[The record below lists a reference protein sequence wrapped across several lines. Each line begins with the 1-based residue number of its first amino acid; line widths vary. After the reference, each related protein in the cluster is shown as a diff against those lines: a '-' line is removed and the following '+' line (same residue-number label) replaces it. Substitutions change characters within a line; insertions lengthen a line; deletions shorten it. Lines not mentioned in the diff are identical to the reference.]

1 MKAVFVLF
9 GFLGFSHFAFF
20 YNPKDKGFW
29 EVTYLIA
36 NAVLQGSQVIF
47 VSHNFLK
54 MGTNFKKNF

>member
-29 EVTYLIA
+29 EITYLIA
-36 NAVLQGSQVIF
+36 NSVLQGSQVICAPYD
-47 VSHNFLK
+47 FLSVVIS
-54 MGTNFKKNF
+54 

>member
-36 NAVLQGSQVIF
+36 NAVLQGSQVICVF
-47 VSHNFLK
+47 RIEN
-54 MGTNFKKNF
+54 